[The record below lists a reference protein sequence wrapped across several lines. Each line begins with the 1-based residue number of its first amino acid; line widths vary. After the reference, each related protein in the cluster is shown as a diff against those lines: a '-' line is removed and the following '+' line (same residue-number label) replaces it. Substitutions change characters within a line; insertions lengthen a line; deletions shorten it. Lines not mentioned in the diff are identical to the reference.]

1 MDAAPELDDLPG
13 AGPDGGRSNDVPD
26 DATAAVRG
34 DGLRPEPHDDLPPS
48 KSQRKRDMTAL
59 QRLGARLVG
68 LTPEQLDRLGLA
80 EPLRDAL
87 AFAPKVTSHEGR
99 RRHMQYIGKLMRN
112 VDPEPI
118 LRALDDATGSSRAAV
133 ARMHQAEAWRE
144 RLLAD
149 DDALTELVAEH
160 AELDVQQLRTLV
172 RAARRERTS
181 NAPPRQ
187 TRALYKL
194 LHDLLQEP
202 A

>member
-1 MDAAPELDDLPG
+1 MDAAPEVDDVPG
-13 AGPDGGRSNDVPD
+13 AGPGDERPAGAPGKGQ
-26 DATAAVRG
+26 TAEQH
-34 DGLRPEPHDDLPPS
+34 DDDLPPS

-59 QRLGARLVG
+59 QRLGARLVE
-68 LTPEQLDRLGLA
+68 LPAEQLDRLELPEA
-80 EPLRDAL
+80 LRDAL
-87 AFAPKVTSHEGR
+87 GFARKVTSHEGR
-99 RRHMQYIGKLMRN
+99 RRHMQYIGKLMRT

-118 LRALDDATGSSRAAV
+118 QRALDDATGSSRAAV

-144 RLLAD
+144 RLIAD

-160 AELDVQQLRTLV
+160 ARLDVQQLRALV

-187 TRALYKL
+187 TRALYRL
-194 LHDLLQEP
+194 LHELLQEP